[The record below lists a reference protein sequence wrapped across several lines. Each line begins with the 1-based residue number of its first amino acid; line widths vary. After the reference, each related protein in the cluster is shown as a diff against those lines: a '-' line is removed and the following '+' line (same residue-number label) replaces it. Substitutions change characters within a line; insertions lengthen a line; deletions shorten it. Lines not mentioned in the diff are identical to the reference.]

1 MPPITAILQTCN
13 DAPQLGRALESLRP
27 CDEILI
33 VDHSSTDHTLH
44 IAREYGAVIQNS
56 TPDEP
61 LHSLLHSARHPW
73 IFCLLP
79 SEILTESLEASLFE
93 WKLRPASEVADISA
107 CSVVVKEEAKNSW
120 VNPLTSTRL
129 VPKIWTSWDG
139 PLPRHDPRSLLL
151 QGDLLR
157 FRPMAR

>member
-1 MPPITAILQTCN
+1 MARSFGIPLRRA
-13 DAPQLGRALESLRP
+13 ASQLASLRP
-27 CDEILI
+27 
-33 VDHSSTDHTLH
+33 
-44 IAREYGAVIQNS
+44 
-56 TPDEP
+56 
-61 LHSLLHSARHPW
+61 ARHW

-93 WKLRPASEVADISA
+93 WKLRPASEVADIPS

-120 VNPLTSTRL
+120 VKPSTSTRL
-129 VPKIWTSWDG
+129 VPKGWSSWDG

-157 FRPMAR
+157 FRPMPPGDLVTSPM